1 MTFELTLLGTNA
13 ALPTV
18 GRSPSAQVLQ
28 IQHHYYLIDCGEG
41 TQVRL
46 LEYKVRHSR
55 IRQVFISH
63 LHGDHFFG
71 LIGLLTSWQLSG
83 RRAAL
88 DIYSP
93 EGLERMIRIQL
104 EAGAGRLS
112 YPLCFHVLDTEQHA
126 LIFEDQLTE
135 VYSLPLQH
143 RIPTTGFL
151 FREKPRPANIRPE
164 KIEEYDI
171 PVSKIP
177 EIKAGADLVL
187 PDGRRVPHQE
197 LTRPA
202 PPPRAYA
209 YCSDTRYTESLV
221 PLLEGVNLLYHEST
235 FREDNRERAEK
246 TFHSTAKQA
255 ATLAKQAGVEKL
267 VLGHFSSRYKKVE
280 PFAEEAREI
289 FSNTVAGKEGMRIE
303 VPTPERKIED

>member
-1 MTFELTLLGTNA
+1 M
-13 ALPTV
+13 
-18 GRSPSAQVLQ
+18 
-28 IQHHYYLIDCGEG
+28 
-41 TQVRL
+41 RL
-46 LEYKVRHSR
+46 LECKVRHSR

-71 LIGLLTSWQLSG
+71 LIGLLTSWQLGG
-83 RRAAL
+83 RREAL
-88 DIYSP
+88 DVYSP
-93 EGLERMIRIQL
+93 KGLEHMIRVQL

-112 YPLCFHVLDTEQHA
+112 YPLCFHVVDTKQHA

-177 EIKAGADLVL
+177 EIKEGADLVL
-187 PDGRRVPHQE
+187 PDGRRVPHRE

-221 PLLEGVNLLYHEST
+221 PLFEGVNLLYHEST

-267 VLGHFSSRYKKVE
+267 VLGHFSSRYKRVE
-280 PFAEEAREI
+280 PFAEETREI

>member
-1 MTFELTLLGTNA
+1 
-13 ALPTV
+13 
-18 GRSPSAQVLQ
+18 
-28 IQHHYYLIDCGEG
+28 
-41 TQVRL
+41 VRL

-171 PVSKIP
+171 LKF
-177 EIKAGADLVL
+177 
-187 PDGRRVPHQE
+187 RRSRQE
-197 LTRPA
+197 LTW
-202 PPPRAYA
+202 
-209 YCSDTRYTESLV
+209 YCQTDAAFPTR
-221 PLLEGVNLLYHEST
+221 N
-235 FREDNRERAEK
+235 
-246 TFHSTAKQA
+246 
-255 ATLAKQAGVEKL
+255 
-267 VLGHFSSRYKKVE
+267 
-280 PFAEEAREI
+280 
-289 FSNTVAGKEGMRIE
+289 
-303 VPTPERKIED
+303 